1 MAYRAFFDT
10 NVLAYEFDR
19 SDPQRQATAER
30 LLDEW
35 RPSGRMVIST
45 QVLQELYVVLTMKLR
60 PQLEEEE
67 AERLIRQYSG
77 LDVVIVDPDLIVEGI
92 RIRRGHR
99 LSFWDALIVA
109 AASEGRCRYLFTE
122 DLSHGMR
129 IEGVEIVNPFR

>member
-19 SDPQRQATAER
+19 SDPRRQATAER

-77 LDVVIVDPDLIVEGI
+77 LDVIIVDPDLIVEGI

-122 DLSHGMR
+122 GLSHGMS
-129 IEGVEIVNPFR
+129 IEGVEVVNPFR